1 MRNRIKAGVVG
12 LALVAGVLMCA
23 VPAIA
28 KDGARGDF
36 AAQQRADQQAF
47 ASTPHNGVQQR
58 TFATRQMME
67 RRTFTRAGS
76 SSSGARQ
83 AQNGTTPPGWSHGK
97 KTGWHGGDMPP
108 GLRNR

>member
-1 MRNRIKAGVVG
+1 MRNRIKTGVVG
-12 LALVAGVLMCA
+12 LSLVAGVLACA
-23 VPAIA
+23 ATALA
-28 KDGARGDF
+28 KDGRGDF
-36 AAQQRADQQAF
+36 AAQQRADQRAF

-67 RRTFTRAGS
+67 RRTFTGS

-97 KTGWHGGDMPP
+97 KTGWNGGDMPP